1 MGSNMFPAAIIF
13 DMDGVITDSEPLQ
26 MEAERLVCDKFDIS
40 VPLEEWKNFKGKT
53 NRDIFSYILKKYS
66 EKPLSV
72 QQLID
77 EKRKKYIEI
86 STKKLTLVD
95 GFLVFIEK
103 IRKTVPLIALTT
115 SSSAIVQKFVF
126 DKYNLHKYFDVITT
140 GDEVKN
146 GKPHPEPYLLTVN
159 KLGVRPQD
167 VVVIEDSDNGVI
179 SAKASGCVVVA
190 ITTSF
195 PRKVLASKG
204 ADHVVDSFGEITV
217 LMENKILK
225 REKV

>member
-1 MGSNMFPAAIIF
+1 MSGFKAIIF

-26 MEAERLVCDKFDIS
+26 MKAERLVCDKFGIS

-66 EKPLSV
+66 SKPLPV

-86 STKKLTLVD
+86 SSEKLTLVD
-95 GFLVFIEK
+95 GFLDFIEK
-103 IRKTVPLIALTT
+103 IRKMVPLIALTT

-140 GDEVKN
+140 GDEAKN
-146 GKPHPEPYLLTVN
+146 GKPHPEPYSLTIS
-159 KLGVRPQD
+159 KLGVKPQD
-167 VVVIEDSDNGVI
+167 AIVIEDSDNGVI
-179 SAKASGCVVVA
+179 SAKAAGCTVVA
-190 ITTSF
+190 IMTSF
-195 PRKVLASKG
+195 PRGILASKR
-204 ADHVVDSFGEITV
+204 ADYVVDSFDEIMI
-217 LMENKILK
+217 LMDKL
-225 REKV
+225 R